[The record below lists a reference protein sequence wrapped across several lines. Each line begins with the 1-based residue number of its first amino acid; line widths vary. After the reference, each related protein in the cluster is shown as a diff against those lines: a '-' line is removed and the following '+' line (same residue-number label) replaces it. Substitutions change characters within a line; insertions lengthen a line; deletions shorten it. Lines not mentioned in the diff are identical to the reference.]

1 MAALQNRQNALGN
14 VDNDAEEEIFRMKS
28 KVQQLTSQKIA
39 LESKL
44 TEKINLKEK
53 RIRELSDTISEKNA
67 EIRKINLNIDDMVQI
82 RLRQNLEKP
91 KRR

>member
-67 EIRKINLNIDDMVQI
+67 EISKINLNIDDMVQI